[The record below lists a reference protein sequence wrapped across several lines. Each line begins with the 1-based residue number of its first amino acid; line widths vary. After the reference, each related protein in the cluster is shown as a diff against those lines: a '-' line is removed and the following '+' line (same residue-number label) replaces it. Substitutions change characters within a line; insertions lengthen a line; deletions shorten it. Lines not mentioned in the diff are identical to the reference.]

1 MEIEVASSYIT
12 ALKFPENYR
21 NIPSFLTFTHN
32 YIRLLNFLS
41 KISIILILF
50 WIFFINFLIAFS
62 QLIFFLIK
70 VSFYKRKKISGE
82 VYLDLSDSK
91 YLHSITTIKPD
102 SAIYF
107 DKVKKTQLPLDIKL
121 YNYFSIIKFRSI
133 VKAFLFSIFIPY
145 YFIYKKSIKTVLYT
159 YSSFQWFLLYI
170 TLKENKI
177 SRLWISNHYDR
188 YVKLVDSLDL
198 KYNIIQHGQL
208 FFQNEQNSQ
217 IIFPNFSEGLNNCSK
232 IYMFEDD
239 SRFYFNKYISS
250 NYEIQFI
257 KSPLTIKNY
266 TEINKNYPTLLI
278 IGIGPYVNLHY
289 EIINNIYINYCNKI
303 NIVYRFHPTQAKLKF
318 DTPIALYNDDKFYI
332 PYSDIVYTY
341 GSSIDLEIKKLLPD
355 AEFVKNKSDLYSL
368 IELKIKKLI

>member
-121 YNYFSIIKFRSI
+121 YNY
-133 VKAFLFSIFIPY
+133 
-145 YFIYKKSIKTVLYT
+145 
-159 YSSFQWFLLYI
+159 
-170 TLKENKI
+170 
-177 SRLWISNHYDR
+177 
-188 YVKLVDSLDL
+188 
-198 KYNIIQHGQL
+198 
-208 FFQNEQNSQ
+208 
-217 IIFPNFSEGLNNCSK
+217 SK
-232 IYMFEDD
+232 IYF
-239 SRFYFNKYISS
+239 K
-250 NYEIQFI
+250 
-257 KSPLTIKNY
+257 
-266 TEINKNYPTLLI
+266 I
-278 IGIGPYVNLHY
+278 I
-289 EIINNIYINYCNKI
+289 
-303 NIVYRFHPTQAKLKF
+303 
-318 DTPIALYNDDKFYI
+318 
-332 PYSDIVYTY
+332 
-341 GSSIDLEIKKLLPD
+341 
-355 AEFVKNKSDLYSL
+355 
-368 IELKIKKLI
+368 